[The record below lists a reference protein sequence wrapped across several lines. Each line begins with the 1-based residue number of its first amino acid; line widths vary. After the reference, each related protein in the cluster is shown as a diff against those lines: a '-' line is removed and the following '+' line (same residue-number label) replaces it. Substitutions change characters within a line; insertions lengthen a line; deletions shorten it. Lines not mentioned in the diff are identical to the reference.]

1 MKLNNGLKFAGL
13 GMALAVIVG
22 CASIGGM
29 SQKYVNN
36 NKVEGIIYGVGLSD
50 KSETDIDAI
59 CKSIENKDE
68 RCNHKDDYKIVGVAA
83 KFGFADA
90 FTGIIAFAPKSMDI
104 GETCVTGSSKCTY
117 LKTKVEM
124 NKLGTVLEVASR
136 PGDGKCH
143 WSGMPRAGGTVCPAY
158 NYDYAKDFA
167 GIPR

>member
-1 MKLNNGLKFAGL
+1 MKLNNGLKFAGV
-13 GMALAVIVG
+13 GMAVAVIVG
-22 CASIGGM
+22 CATNGSIAKG
-29 SQKYVNN
+29 YVNN
-36 NKVEGIIYGVGLSD
+36 NKVEGIIYGAGLWGDSD
-50 KSETDIDAI
+50 LNVEAI

-68 RCNHKDDYKIVGVAA
+68 RCNHKDDYKIVAVAA
-83 KFGFADA
+83 KIGFSDG
-90 FTGIIAFAPKSMDI
+90 FTGITAFAPKSMDI
-104 GETCVTGSSKCTY
+104 GEACRTGSSNCTY